1 MNGQHKYFRSNKPIM
16 GVAIIGFALATSFC
30 KLDGATVQGGSLFY
44 RAALVVLEVL
54 RPVILSAWQS
64 VPACLCDDLRFLQYV
79 LQIAASIWPLLC
91 VIAG

>member
-1 MNGQHKYFRSNKPIM
+1 MKGQYKCFRNSKPIAE
-16 GVAIIGFALATSFC
+16 VAIVGFVLATLSC
-30 KLDGATVQGGSLFY
+30 RLDVMAQECSLFN
-44 RAALVVLEVL
+44 RAAWVALEVL

-64 VPACLCDDLRFLQYV
+64 VPACLCDDSRFLQYV